1 MEKLIGEF
9 SVGLFFWQSILF
21 LALVFLLRKF
31 AWKPILNAVI
41 EREEKIEG
49 ALKAAE
55 EAEKRMQT
63 MNAENEEL
71 LKKTREERDL
81 ILKDARETKE
91 TILSEAKTKAKEEAE
106 KIMTTAHE
114 AIQSEKTAA
123 MAELKSHVATL
134 SIEVAEKIIRQ
145 ELKSKDQQKK
155 IASQLAE
162 EMNLN

>member
-9 SVGLFFWQSILF
+9 SVGLFFWQSVLF

-31 AWKPILNAVI
+31 AWKPILDSVN
-41 EREEKIEG
+41 EREKKIEG

-106 KIMTTAHE
+106 KIMSTARE

-123 MAELKSHVATL
+123 MAELKSHIATL